1 MTLGQLRKLAQRRP
15 VVHLDK
21 PKAELITE
29 LRELDRRRAEGE
41 PEEVPHPLWRM
52 QKLAE
57 SFERET
63 QEKERGAASQRVEEL
78 LQPWNTPEYRR
89 GVHAA
94 LSALHEKSE
103 PSEEEWKNY
112 FATLHTLVGP
122 LLEGGW
128 ALWEDDQEGYHEPG
142 DGPRIMAR
150 LLRTGV
156 CLLVTYDVWASQ
168 IEFSSNEFVDDV
180 EDPPYGCVEPL
191 DDPVTVDLQEGVEH
205 AQREVE
211 ARLGALGLLDPLRLK
226 AAEGSDV
233 NTTELVSCAYSDWVF
248 APAASYSGLSTRELA
263 ARLDTEEGM
272 SSYYGFVCRFAGG
285 DVLPDYVP
293 GAAALGIAT
302 WCWRNDTAVEA
313 WHLPDDVL
321 MARVNIAVTKAV
333 LPHLDA
339 IEGTDWE
346 AIETQLTDP
355 EWALPDGR
363 KISELFGE
371 GWPEVRR
378 TVSEQL
384 RFWRRMDEE
393 HLGPEPTL
401 RLLSVGGATS
411 YTRSWWGQ
419 GRWSAICGRIV
430 QDAIKEGFAL
440 PAAYR
445 EAGPKALLR
454 DLTEPDTLDDDT
466 LLWLID
472 MPDAGTNQPGG
483 LRHHSEAT
491 RPVLREFTIELLAE
505 DRATGT

>member
-1 MTLGQLRKLAQRRP
+1 MDARR
-15 VVHLDK
+15 
-21 PKAELITE
+21 I
-29 LRELDRRRAEGE
+29 
-41 PEEVPHPLWRM
+41 
-52 QKLAE
+52 
-57 SFERET
+57 
-63 QEKERGAASQRVEEL
+63 RGLLTPWSQ
-78 LQPWNTPEYRR
+78 PEYRR
-89 GVHAA
+89 GIHAA
-94 LSALHEKSE
+94 LAALEETIE
-103 PSEEEWKNY
+103 PSDEEWQNH
-112 FATLHTLVGP
+112 FETLEALVGP

-128 ALWEDDQEGYHEPG
+128 ELWDHLQEGVHEPG
-142 DGPRIMAR
+142 YGPTITAD
-150 LLRTGV
+150 LLRSGV
-156 CLLVTYDVWASQ
+156 VLSVTYDVWANQ
-168 IEFSSNEFVDDV
+168 IQFSSQELMDDVGESLFGFIDPLDDV
-180 EDPPYGCVEPL
+180 E
-191 DDPVTVDLQEGVEH
+191 TVDIGESVEQ
-205 AQREVE
+205 AQRKVAE
-211 ARLGALGLLDPLRLK
+211 RLGALGLMDPFHLE
-226 AAEGSDV
+226 AGEDSSVSAG
-233 NTTELVSCAYSDWVF
+233 ELITMAYRRWVF
-248 APAASYSGLSTRELA
+248 DPAASYSGLSTQELI
-263 ARLDTEEGM
+263 ARLDAEEGM
-272 SSYYGFVCRFAGG
+272 SSYYSFVCRFAGG

-293 GAAALGIAT
+293 SAAALGIAT

-363 KISELFGE
+363 KVSELFGE

-419 GRWSAICGRIV
+419 GRWDAICERIV
-430 QDAIKEGFAL
+430 QDAIKEGLAL

-445 EAGPKALLR
+445 ETGPEALLR

-472 MPDAGTNQPGG
+472 MPDTDVDQPGG
-483 LRHHSEAT
+483 LRHHPEAT
-491 RPVLREFTIELLAE
+491 RPVVREFSIHLLAE
-505 DRATGT
+505 EGLAQEPTPDQR